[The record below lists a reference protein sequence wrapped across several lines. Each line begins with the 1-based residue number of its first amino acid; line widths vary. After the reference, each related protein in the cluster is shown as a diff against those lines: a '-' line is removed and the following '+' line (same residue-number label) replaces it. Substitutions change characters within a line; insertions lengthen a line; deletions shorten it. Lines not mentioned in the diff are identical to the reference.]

1 MKPYS
6 VPAPLSGW
14 IAEWLPPSRCPLR
27 LVRAG
32 GGMVLLRRRVA
43 HHICGKP
50 GICSGGIHRLLPT
63 SPGIAFVGTMIF
75 YPLRLAGYSLLSIGV
90 INFFS
95 RYVFDLELVKSV
107 TGRLSIVNSLIAF
120 APWLLLSLALIFLE
134 GNRSRRSREHLP
146 VQLLHRLLL
155 PLLVGYLLLVPLM
168 IRDTIG
174 YNSSVKS
181 EISSQLQIYRNGSR
195 QLLDQVAPLSTPLAV
210 ARVVQ
215 RYPNIAMTVV
225 PTETA
230 SQVKAKLA
238 QALSNS
244 EASLMTRLDD
254 QRRTR
259 LEGLFQRTITSIFV
273 ALVAAAGLA
282 GLRRQNLAVIRASGH
297 KVGEYFAQDLLI
309 DRSSQGGLR
318 GSLDP
323 QSPSES
329 PSRKKS
335 LVRW

>member
-1 MKPYS
+1 
-6 VPAPLSGW
+6 
-14 IAEWLPPSRCPLR
+14 
-27 LVRAG
+27 
-32 GGMVLLRRRVA
+32 
-43 HHICGKP
+43 
-50 GICSGGIHRLLPT
+50 
-63 SPGIAFVGTMIF
+63 MIF

-168 IRDTIG
+168 VRDTIG

>member
-14 IAEWLPPSRCPLR
+14 IAEWLPPGRCPLR
-27 LVRAG
+27 LVRDG

-50 GICSGGIHRLLPT
+50 GICSGGIHRLLTT

-90 INFFS
+90 INLFS
-95 RYVFDLELVKSV
+95 RYVFGLELVKSIP
-107 TGRLSIVNSLIAF
+107 GRLSIVNSLIDF
-120 APWLLLSLALIFLE
+120 VPWLLLSLALIFLE

-168 IRDTIG
+168 IRDAIG
-174 YNSSVKS
+174 YNRSVQS
-181 EISSQLQIYRNGSR
+181 EISSQLRSYRNGTR

-210 ARVVQ
+210 AQVVQ
-215 RYPNIAMTVV
+215 RYPSIAMAVL

-238 QALSNS
+238 KALSDG
-244 EASLMTRLDD
+244 EARLMTRLDD
-254 QRRTR
+254 QRRAR
-259 LEGLFQRTITSIFV
+259 LEGMFQRTIASIFV

-282 GLRRQNLAVIRASGH
+282 GLRRQNLAAIRASGH
-297 KVGEYFAQDLLI
+297 MVAEYFAQDLLI
-309 DRSSQGGLR
+309 DRSSWGGLR
-318 GSLDP
+318 GSPDP
-323 QSPSES
+323 QSPGK
-329 PSRKKS
+329 PPFLKKW
-335 LVRW
+335 LAR